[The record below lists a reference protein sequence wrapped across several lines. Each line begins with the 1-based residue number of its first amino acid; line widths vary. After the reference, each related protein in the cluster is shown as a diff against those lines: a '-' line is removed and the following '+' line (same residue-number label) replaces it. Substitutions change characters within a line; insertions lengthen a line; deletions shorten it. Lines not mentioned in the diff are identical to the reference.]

1 MIGRRLYLNADRMWG
16 PEAQATKSSYVAE
29 MKTAKQLL
37 ILIVGFVCA
46 WTPYAV
52 MSMSILL
59 FNASIPAGIQEV
71 PSMFAKTAVICNP
84 IMYFYIYRE
93 LWKKALRTLKCT
105 NRVSDLA
112 ITGTA

>member
-1 MIGRRLYLNADRMWG
+1 MWG

-29 MKTAKQLL
+29 VKTAKQLL